1 MCAKTETD
9 TQPSNSISARAIAN
23 NISFSISLGTPSVTP
38 KTGSRSSTSSSKSSP
53 KTTSFFKKNSC
64 CESRSCS
71 EKNAPDFT
79 WYVDVIFK
87 MLEYA
92 PDSVN
97 EDVWHRVVQVVTGN
111 EEELHEELQQYSAQ
125 KAYSCLERYPHP
137 TMVSYWV

>member
-1 MCAKTETD
+1 
-9 TQPSNSISARAIAN
+9 
-23 NISFSISLGTPSVTP
+23 
-38 KTGSRSSTSSSKSSP
+38 
-53 KTTSFFKKNSC
+53 
-64 CESRSCS
+64 
-71 EKNAPDFT
+71 
-79 WYVDVIFK
+79 

-137 TMVSYWV
+137 TMVKLAGYLLGEFGHVISREVSSAKQFAMLHRQFTRQECAGCRAGLLCAFAKLLN